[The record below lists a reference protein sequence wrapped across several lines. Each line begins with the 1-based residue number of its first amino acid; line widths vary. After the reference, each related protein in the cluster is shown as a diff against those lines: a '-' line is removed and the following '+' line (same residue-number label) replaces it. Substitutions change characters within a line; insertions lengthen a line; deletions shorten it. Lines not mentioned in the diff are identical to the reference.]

1 MYMRP
6 PLLSQPLS
14 CHPLARSLI
23 WLSGRFSPPLSF
35 CHAEPL
41 SWLARAWQTGQFR
54 SAQAQSIALRLAGEM
69 ACSQSEASSVPAPR
83 SLDNPPVPTDAAP
96 AGDRGQTGPPSVSS
110 LRGTYR
116 KRRPPLGRWAAQALL
131 TVLTLLGLLLS
142 LTPWGRASLRTGL
155 LLPALLS
162 VSQGPA
168 FRLFGEP
175 IRFTRTTLS
184 SAATGLVYLDLYA
197 PTDSA
202 PLVPGRRQAV
212 VVIAGLGDN
221 RADAQLVNFARS
233 LASDGMVVAIVGT
246 PALFDFVLR
255 RADSAAVVQV
265 FELLAQRRDV
275 DPSRI
280 GLVGFSAGNA
290 LACFAAADPRIR
302 HQVAFVLSF
311 GGFFEATTLLQ
322 AIATHQLQADG
333 HTQTWIPYY
342 VPLQALAHTLGTI
355 LPSRE
360 AALLRAA
367 FAQNGRPLT
376 RAELNQ
382 LSPSTRAAYH
392 LLAGD
397 QPGQVA
403 ANLAALSPQ
412 MRALLAQLSPASAVT
427 EIAAPIFLL
436 HDRSDA
442 YVPFTETLAFAAALQ
457 RLHHPYDLAEFG
469 IFQHVEVRSGLSPL
483 QVLGDSSR
491 LAAIIWKIMLVGS

>member
-1 MYMRP
+1 M
-6 PLLSQPLS
+6 
-14 CHPLARSLI
+14 
-23 WLSGRFSPPLSF
+23 
-35 CHAEPL
+35 
-41 SWLARAWQTGQFR
+41 
-54 SAQAQSIALRLAGEM
+54 
-69 ACSQSEASSVPAPR
+69 
-83 SLDNPPVPTDAAP
+83 
-96 AGDRGQTGPPSVSS
+96 
-110 LRGTYR
+110 
-116 KRRPPLGRWAAQALL
+116 
-131 TVLTLLGLLLS
+131 LLGLLLS
-142 LTPWGRASLRTGL
+142 LTPWGRAALRTGL

-168 FRLFGEP
+168 YSLFGEP

-184 SAATGLVYLDLYA
+184 SAATGLVYVDLYA
-197 PTDSA
+197 PTDSS
-202 PLVPGRRQAV
+202 PVFPGGRQAV

-221 RADAQLVNFARS
+221 RADVQLVNFARS

-265 FELLAQRRDV
+265 FELLARRSDV
-275 DPSRI
+275 DPSHI

-302 HQVAFVLSF
+302 RQVAFVLSF

-322 AIATHQLQADG
+322 AIATHQLQVDG
-333 HTQTWIPYY
+333 RTQSWTPYY

-355 LPSRE
+355 LPAHE
-360 AALLRAA
+360 AALLRSA

-376 RAELNQ
+376 ATELKQ

-397 QPGQVA
+397 QPGQVTE
-403 ANLAALSPQ
+403 NLAALSPQ
-412 MRALLAQLSPASAVT
+412 MRALLAQLSPASVVT
-427 EIAAPIFLL
+427 AIAAPIFLL

-442 YVPFTETLAFAAALQ
+442 YVPFTETRAFASALQ
-457 RLHHPYDLAEFG
+457 RLHHPYDMAEFG

-491 LAAIIWKIMLVGS
+491 LATIVWKITLVGS

>member
-1 MYMRP
+1 MSMRP
-6 PLLSQPLS
+6 PLLSQLFG
-14 CHPLARSLI
+14 CRSLAWSPI
-23 WLSGRFSPPLSF
+23 WLVSRLSSLLSLFGAWSGGRSF
-35 CHAEPL
+35 PTRAGVLPARPRGE
-41 SWLARAWQTGQFR
+41 LACA
-54 SAQAQSIALRLAGEM
+54 
-69 ACSQSEASSVPAPR
+69 QSEASSTPESLPPDGQPAATASLSVRDSAEPALSPASSRQPPCRR
-83 SLDNPPVPTDAAP
+83 SAL
-96 AGDRGQTGPPSVSS
+96 
-110 LRGTYR
+110 GTR
-116 KRRPPLGRWAAQALL
+116 LAQGLL
-131 TVLTLLGLLLS
+131 VALTLFGLVLS
-142 LTPWGRASLRTGL
+142 LTPWGRAGLRTGL

-168 FRLFGEP
+168 YSLFGEP
-175 IRFTRTTLS
+175 IHFTRTTLS
-184 SAATGLVYLDLYA
+184 SATTGLVYVDLYA
-197 PTDSA
+197 PTDSS
-202 PLVPGRRQAV
+202 PVLPGRRQAV

-221 RADAQLVNFARS
+221 RADVQLVNFARS

-265 FELLAQRRDV
+265 FELLARRSDI
-275 DPSRI
+275 DPSHI

-302 HQVAFVLSF
+302 QQVAFVLSF

-333 HTQTWIPYY
+333 RAQPWTPYY

-360 AALLRAA
+360 AALLRSA

-376 RAELNQ
+376 AAELRQ

-412 MRALLAQLSPASAVT
+412 MRALLAQLSPASVVSAI
-427 EIAAPIFLL
+427 EAPIFLL

-442 YVPFTETLAFAAALQ
+442 YVPFTETRAFADALQ
-457 RLHHPYDLAEFG
+457 RLHHSYDMAEFG

-491 LAAIIWKIMLVGS
+491 LATIVWKITLVGS